1 MNSNSGKARD
11 YSPALAG
18 QTRSPVSAS
27 TELRAENSRLKKKLS
42 HLQFMS
48 TLTIGI
54 ALIAAGGASLVV
66 SYVFSSVVLTLAG
79 LGLVFWGVTILYI
92 SPSKYVPEKV
102 LSLLSLST
110 IKSIDRM
117 LINMN
122 YRGKTIFVHPRHLKG
137 LAQGYVFIPYDSS
150 FRGTLPNEEQLAE
163 ERMLYEDPK
172 GIFMVAPSQGLVD
185 LVEDELDINLA
196 TVDMEYLK
204 ENVPKLL
211 TNNLRI
217 VDSITIQELPGSVRI
232 DIVGDSAAKLCKAVS
247 KETLIG
253 NHFGC
258 PLCSSLALMI
268 SKVLGKPVAIQENKA
283 NDIDGTI
290 ASTYRIIDRA

>member
-1 MNSNSGKARD
+1 MRRPG
-11 YSPALAG
+11 
-18 QTRSPVSAS
+18 SAS
-27 TELRAENSRLKKKLS
+27 SELRAENARLRQKLW

-48 TLTIGI
+48 TLTVGI

-150 FRGTLPNEEQLAE
+150 FRGNLPNEEQLAE

-172 GIFMVAPSQGLVD
+172 GIFLVAPSQGLVE
-185 LVEDELDINLA
+185 LVEKELDINLA
-196 TVDMEYLK
+196 TVDMEFLV
-204 ENVPKLL
+204 ENLPKLL

-217 VDSITIQELPGSVRI
+217 IDSIAIKVLAESVRV

-258 PLCSSLALMI
+258 PLCSSIALMI
-268 SKVLGKPVAIQENKA
+268 SKVVGKPVAIQENKA
-283 NDIDGTI
+283 NDVDSTI
-290 ASTYRIIDRA
+290 ATTYRIIDRA

>member
-1 MNSNSGKARD
+1 MN
-11 YSPALAG
+11 
-18 QTRSPVSAS
+18 
-27 TELRAENSRLKKKLS
+27 
-42 HLQFMS
+42 LQFTS
-48 TLTIGI
+48 TLAIGI

-66 SYVFSSVVLTLAG
+66 SYIFSSVILTLAG

-92 SPSKYVPEKV
+92 SPTKYVPENV
-102 LSLLSLST
+102 LGLLSLST

-150 FRGTLPNEEQLAE
+150 FRGSLPNEEQLAE

-185 LVEDELDINLA
+185 LVEKELDVNLA
-196 TVDMEYLK
+196 TVDMEYFK
-204 ENVPKLL
+204 ENVPRLL
-211 TNNLRI
+211 TNNIRI
-217 VDSITIQELPGSVRI
+217 IDSIVIQDPAGSVRI
-232 DIVGDSAAKLCKAVS
+232 DVVGDSAAKLCKAVS

-258 PLCSSLALMI
+258 PLCSSVALMV
-268 SKVLGKPVAIQENKA
+268 SKVVGKPVAIQESKA
-283 NDIDGTI
+283 NDIEGTI
-290 ASTYRIIDRA
+290 ATTYRIIDRA

>member
-1 MNSNSGKARD
+1 MNSNSGTVRG

-18 QTRSPVSAS
+18 QTRSSASSS
-27 TELRAENSRLKKKLS
+27 TELFSENSGQKRRPLN
-42 HLQFMS
+42 LQFTS
-48 TLTIGI
+48 TLAIGI

-66 SYVFSSVVLTLAG
+66 SYIFSSVILTLAG

-92 SPSKYVPEKV
+92 SPTKYVPENV
-102 LSLLSLST
+102 LGLLSLST

-150 FRGTLPNEEQLAE
+150 FRGSLPNEEQLAE

-185 LVEDELDINLA
+185 LVEKELDVNLA
-196 TVDMEYLK
+196 TVDMEYFK
-204 ENVPKLL
+204 ENVPRLL
-211 TNNLRI
+211 TNNIRI
-217 VDSITIQELPGSVRI
+217 IDSIVIQDPAGSVRI
-232 DIVGDSAAKLCKAVS
+232 DVVGDSAAKLCKAVS

-258 PLCSSLALMI
+258 PLCSSVALMV
-268 SKVLGKPVAIQENKA
+268 SKVVGKPVAIQESKA
-283 NDIDGTI
+283 NDIEGTI
-290 ASTYRIIDRA
+290 ATTYRIIDRA

>member
-1 MNSNSGKARD
+1 
-11 YSPALAG
+11 
-18 QTRSPVSAS
+18 
-27 TELRAENSRLKKKLS
+27 
-42 HLQFMS
+42 MS

-54 ALIAAGGASLVV
+54 ALIAAGGASLVI
-66 SYVFSSVVLTLAG
+66 SYVLSSVVLTLAG

-92 SPSKYVPEKV
+92 SPAKFVPENI

-137 LAQGYVFIPYDSS
+137 LAQGFVFIPYDSS
-150 FRGTLPNEEQLAE
+150 FRGSLPNEEQLAE

-185 LVEDELDINLA
+185 LVEKELDVNLA

-204 ENVPKLL
+204 ENLPRLL
-211 TNNLRI
+211 ANNFRI
-217 VDSITIQELPGSVRI
+217 IDSITIHDAPGSVRV

-258 PLCSSLALMI
+258 PLCSSLALML
-268 SKVLGKPVAIQENKA
+268 SKVVGKPVAIQENSA
-283 NDIDGTI
+283 NEVEGTI
-290 ASTYRIIDRA
+290 VNTYRIIDRA

>member
-1 MNSNSGKARD
+1 M
-11 YSPALAG
+11 
-18 QTRSPVSAS
+18 
-27 TELRAENSRLKKKLS
+27 LKKKLS
-42 HLQFMS
+42 HFEFAS

-54 ALIAAGGASLVV
+54 ALIVAGGASLVA

-92 SPSKYVPEKV
+92 SPSRYVPENV

-137 LAQGYVFIPYDSS
+137 LAQGYVFVPYDSS
-150 FRGTLPNEEQLAE
+150 FRGSLPNEEQLAE

-185 LVEDELDINLA
+185 LVEKELGVNLA

-204 ENVPKLL
+204 ENLPRLL

-217 VDSITIQELPGSVRI
+217 IDSVAIQDQPGSVRV

-268 SKVLGKPVAIQENKA
+268 SKVVGKPVAIQENKP
-283 NDIDGTI
+283 NDVEGTI
-290 ASTYRIIDRA
+290 VNTYRIIDRA